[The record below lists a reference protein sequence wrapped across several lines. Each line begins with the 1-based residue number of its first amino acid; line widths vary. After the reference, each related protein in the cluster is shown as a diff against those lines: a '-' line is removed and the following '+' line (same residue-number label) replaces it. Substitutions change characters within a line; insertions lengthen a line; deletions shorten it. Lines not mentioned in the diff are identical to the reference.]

1 MSLHAKFSIKSEPYK
16 GLDGREKTLEGVLF
30 FEFKRKSRAFEG
42 YDFELVTRATETH
55 AKDYPQAWKDF
66 KKENPDFV
74 AAWEPKVEKVAE
86 VKAEPDVSLVEHI
99 ETLVEQLEEEKPKRK
114 SKKSKELEGEI
125 NGLE

>member
-55 AKDYPQAWKDF
+55 AKDYAQAWEDF
-66 KKENPDFV
+66 KKANPDFV
-74 AAWEPKVEKVAE
+74 APWEPKVEKVE
-86 VKAEPDVSLVEHI
+86 VVDEPVVAAVI
-99 ETLVEQLEEEKPKRK
+99 EEPVLEPVVEEEEPKKK
-114 SKKSKELEGEI
+114 SKKSKKIEEELNETK
-125 NGLE
+125 

>member
-1 MSLHAKFSIKSEPYK
+1 MSLHAKFSIRAEPYK

-55 AKDYPQAWKDF
+55 ARDYAQAWDDF

-74 AAWEPKVEKVAE
+74 APWEPKVEKFAEVIKEPVVEPVIEVAE
-86 VKAEPDVSLVEHI
+86 V
-99 ETLVEQLEEEKPKRK
+99 LEEEKPKKK
-114 SKKSKELEGEI
+114 SKKSKELEGEL